1 MKTCW
6 FVVIRTPAAWW
17 VDCEGK
23 AYGPF
28 ETRDEA
34 ASEAVHLAGAFGDPA
49 RRSDVY
55 VPDDA
60 GKLQLVWSGEPRV
73 PPPDL
78 TGT

>member
-6 FVVIRTPAAWW
+6 FIVIHSMGDWW

-34 ASEAVHLAGAFGDPA
+34 KIEAIRIAITYGDA
-49 RRSDVY
+49 DRRSEVFVTDENGT
-55 VPDDA
+55 PRRIWA
-60 GKLQLVWSGEPRV
+60 APLQRV
-73 PPPDL
+73 A
-78 TGT
+78 